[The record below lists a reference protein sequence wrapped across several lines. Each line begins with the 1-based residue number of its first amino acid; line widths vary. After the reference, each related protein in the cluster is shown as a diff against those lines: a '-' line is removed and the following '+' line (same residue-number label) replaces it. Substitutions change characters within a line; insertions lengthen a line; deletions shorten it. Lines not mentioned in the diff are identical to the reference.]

1 MQSISAGTFDA
12 VARGSGLSND
22 RKRLALTLLLSLLIH
37 TYALSVYD
45 NLPRFFSEPREPTS
59 PPSLEI
65 QLARA
70 SLERRDKPLLD
81 TIKRSLSI
89 ATDTAASAAS
99 SSKTADASKEKRATA
114 AAEVTN
120 TAAPTV
126 APQPQADPKIEGA
139 RESSTLITTL
149 GSDWSSTE
157 PDIACNPRE
166 RASKIRRCE
175 KERSLEAMDKEPPKF
190 EGSLGEAFARLN
202 PSNTF
207 RRDMLKVESLLEQQ
221 KQLTSML
228 AIHGDSDKDLQQQH
242 LAVTDELKRIDK
254 KYSSVN
260 LFKVL
265 GTGAKFTTAL
275 INQQRQKKK

>member
-1 MQSISAGTFDA
+1 MHSALPEPFCGAALRPDRIRERTHLAITLLISILIHFCTLWLYDNFSP
-12 VARGSGLSND
+12 GSGE
-22 RKRLALTLLLSLLIH
+22 RKSRPIH
-37 TYALSVYD
+37 
-45 NLPRFFSEPREPTS
+45 S
-59 PPSLEI
+59 PIEI

-70 SLERRDKPLLD
+70 SLERRKERRAEPKAEARKPSLPVAPN
-81 TIKRSLSI
+81 IPNASRSSKK
-89 ATDTAASAAS
+89 AAETRTSTQASAAAVN
-99 SSKTADASKEKRATA
+99 SKAPAKQASADAKT
-114 AAEVTN
+114 
-120 TAAPTV
+120 
-126 APQPQADPKIEGA
+126 
-139 RESSTLITTL
+139 ESAVGLSGLITTL